1 MSSTTINPSTERASL
16 NLATRRDS
24 ASTAEASATES
35 HHAPPLRSEKITDQ
49 QLQRRAI
56 VYVRQS
62 TQQQVLEHR
71 ESTARQYAL
80 TDRAMALGWPQAAVE
95 VIDEDQ
101 GHSGSSVAGR
111 SGFQRLLSDISSDRV
126 GIVLGLEMSRLARSC
141 KDWHALLELCA
152 IYRTLLADAD
162 GLYDP
167 SDYND
172 RLLLGLKGTM
182 SEAELHILKS
192 RMQQGMWNKAQRG
205 ELLNHPP
212 IGYVRSAS
220 AHDGAGDY
228 IIDPDEQVQSV
239 VRLIFDQFA
248 RLGSIGGLLRWL
260 VRNDVRLPVR
270 PHFGAN
276 RGELVWRRPS
286 RATLLNML
294 HHPIYAGAYRWG
306 HREIDPRKKTPGR
319 PSTGR
324 TFNAHDKCRVLI
336 RDRFAAYITW
346 DDFEKNQ
353 QKLEENSAMG
363 KVMAAPKHGPSV
375 LSGLLVCGRCG
386 RRMLVGYSNTG
397 VRAKTETL
405 RYSCQRAAID
415 YGEPVCQSLAGAPL
429 EAFVIERLLQAVS
442 PASLELSLAAA
453 EDIQHERQQLD
464 DHWQQRLTR
473 SRYEVEHA
481 RRQYAAVDPEH
492 RLVARELER
501 RWDDALRADE
511 QQQADYEQFQ
521 ADSPASLSPGERQQI
536 GSLSQDLPALWQ
548 ADSTTPEDRQTV
560 ARLLLEQVTVNVEG
574 NTDRVEVALIWAGG
588 FISRH
593 TLTRPVQTYEQ
604 LSNYEELVQRIESL
618 RAEGRTLSQIATAL
632 NTEGFHPP
640 KRASQFTM
648 GILSRFL
655 RERQARTGTRV
666 RTESNGQHLRPD
678 EWWLADLAT
687 ELSMPIATLHRWRSV
702 GWVNARKITAA
713 RGRWALY
720 ADAAELNRLRRLRD
734 EPRGCPQPYPIKL
747 ITPIPNPHETMESRC

>member
-1 MSSTTINPSTERASL
+1 MIN
-16 NLATRRDS
+16 ATRPSRPQRDS
-24 ASTAEASATES
+24 TSTADIPTAEPHPSRS
-35 HHAPPLRSEKITDQ
+35 LRSEKIAQ
-49 QLQRRAI
+49 EHLQRQAI

-62 TQQQVLEHR
+62 TQHQVLEHR

-80 TDRAMALGWPQAAVE
+80 ADRAAALGWPTAAVE

-101 GHSGSSVAGR
+101 ARSGSSVAGR
-111 SGFQRLLSDISSDRV
+111 SGFQRLLADISSDRV

-141 KDWHALLELCA
+141 KDWHVLLELCA
-152 IYRTLLADAD
+152 IYRTLLADSD

-192 RMQQGMWNKAQRG
+192 RMQQGMWNKARRG

-212 IGYVRSAS
+212 IGYVRHVSAR
-220 AHDGAGDY
+220 DGAGDY
-228 IIDPDEQVQSV
+228 IIDPDEQVQAV
-239 VRLIFDQFA
+239 VRLIFSQFA
-248 RLGSIGGLLRWL
+248 RLGSVGGLLKWL

-270 PHFGAN
+270 PHFGAD
-276 RGELVWRRPS
+276 RGELQWRRPS
-286 RATLLNML
+286 RATLLNIL

-306 HREIDPRKKTPGR
+306 HREIDPRKKIPGR
-319 PSTGR
+319 PTTGR
-324 TFNAHDKCRVLI
+324 AFHSHDKCRVLI
-336 RDRFAAYITW
+336 HDRFTTYITW
-346 DDFEKNQ
+346 DEFEKNQ
-353 QKLEENSAMG
+353 RQLLENSAAG
-363 KVMAAPKHGPSV
+363 TVMAAPKHGPSV

-397 VRAKTETL
+397 GGDGGVKAKTL

-429 EAFVIERLLQAVS
+429 EAFVIERLLQAVT

-464 DHWQQRLTR
+464 EHWQQRLTR
-473 SRYEVEHA
+473 SRYDVEQA

-501 RWDDALRADE
+501 RWDQALRADE
-511 QQQADYEQFQ
+511 QLQADYARFQ
-521 ADSPASLSPGERQQI
+521 ADRPASLSLVERQQI
-536 GSLSQDLPALWQ
+536 ATLSQDLPALWQ
-548 ADSTTPEDRQTV
+548 ADSTTPQDRQTV
-560 ARLLLEQVTVNVEG
+560 ARLLLEQVAVNVEG
-574 NTDRVEVALIWAGG
+574 NTDRLEVELRWAGG
-588 FISRH
+588 FLSRH

-604 LSNYEELVQRIESL
+604 LSNYADLVQRVAAL
-618 RAEGRTLSQIATAL
+618 RVAGWTLSQIAAAL
-632 NTEGFHPP
+632 NAEGFHPP
-640 KRASQFTM
+640 KRSSRFTK
-648 GILSRFL
+648 GIISRFL

-666 RTESNGQHLRPD
+666 RTEPDGQQLRPH
-678 EWWLADLAT
+678 EWWLADLAS
-687 ELSMPIATLHRWRSV
+687 ELSMPLATLHRWRRV
-702 GWVNARKITAA
+702 GWVNARKVAEA

-734 EPRGCPQPYPIKL
+734 APRGSSQPYPNEL
-747 ITPIPNPHETMESRC
+747 ITPISNPHDTPETGC